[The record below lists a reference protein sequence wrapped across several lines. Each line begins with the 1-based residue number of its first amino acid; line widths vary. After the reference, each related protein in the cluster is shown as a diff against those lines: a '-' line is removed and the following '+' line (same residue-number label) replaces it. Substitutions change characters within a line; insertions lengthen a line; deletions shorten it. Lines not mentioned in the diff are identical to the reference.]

1 VQVGDWVLAFG
12 SPFGLNST
20 VTAGIVSARDRSNV
34 GHQFQRFVQTDAA
47 INPGNSGGPLVS
59 MAGDVIG
66 INTAIYTGSRGFEG
80 VGFALPSNTAI
91 NVYNQLVTAGKVT
104 RGSIGITFQ
113 EDRSNNAVLMKEL
126 GAPYGIVIEAVEPG
140 SPAQKA
146 GLQAGDVITTV
157 NNQPVHTGADLVNP
171 IAQTAI
177 GQSVQVRYVRDKQT
191 KDITL
196 TVADRSALFPGAATA
211 TDEQP
216 GQSEEPSPFGLHV
229 EDFTPD
235 IARKLGMSKVTGV
248 VVTQVEPA
256 SFGEDIDFAR
266 GDVITEMNHV
276 LISSMAE
283 YRAQVA
289 KLKPGDDVLFRVARH
304 GENDRVLML
313 FLAGSVPS
321 TK

>member
-1 VQVGDWVLAFG
+1 VV
-12 SPFGLNST
+12 
-20 VTAGIVSARDRSNV
+20 
-34 GHQFQRFVQTDAA
+34 
-47 INPGNSGGPLVS
+47 
-59 MAGDVIG
+59 
-66 INTAIYTGSRGFEG
+66 
-80 VGFALPSNTAI
+80 
-91 NVYNQLVTAGKVT
+91 
-104 RGSIGITFQ
+104 
-113 EDRSNNAVLMKEL
+113 
-126 GAPYGIVIEAVEPG
+126 EAVEPG

-157 NNQPVHTGADLVNP
+157 NGQPVHTGADLVNP
-171 IAQTAI
+171 IAQTPI
-177 GQSVQVRYVRDKQT
+177 GQPVQVRYVREKQT
-191 KDITL
+191 KDVTL
-196 TVADRSALFPGAATA
+196 TVADRSALFPGTREKA
-211 TDEQP
+211 DEQP

-229 EDFTPD
+229 EEFTPD
-235 IARKLGMSKVTGV
+235 IARKLGMTKVAGV

-276 LISSMAE
+276 PISSLAD

>member
-1 VQVGDWVLAFG
+1 
-12 SPFGLNST
+12 
-20 VTAGIVSARDRSNV
+20 
-34 GHQFQRFVQTDAA
+34 
-47 INPGNSGGPLVS
+47 

-91 NVYNQLVTAGKVT
+91 NVYNQLVTSGKVT

-157 NNQPVHTGADLVNP
+157 NGQPVHTGADLVNP

-191 KDITL
+191 KDVTL
-196 TVADRSALFPGAATA
+196 TVADRSALFPGARR
-211 TDEQP
+211 QP
-216 GQSEEPSPFGLHV
+216 TNSRGKAKSLRP
-229 EDFTPD
+229 
-235 IARKLGMSKVTGV
+235 LGCTWRNSLPIS
-248 VVTQVEPA
+248 PA
-256 SFGEDIDFAR
+256 SWA
-266 GDVITEMNHV
+266 
-276 LISSMAE
+276 
-283 YRAQVA
+283 
-289 KLKPGDDVLFRVARH
+289 
-304 GENDRVLML
+304 
-313 FLAGSVPS
+313 
-321 TK
+321 